1 MVRRVRT
8 VDLPNSHSRGTMQT
22 PESRKSSEDE
32 EEKVVT
38 KKPYSAP
45 TLVELDSFVTKGFGG
60 DGGDGQS
67 HSSTSLPPG

>member
-1 MVRRVRT
+1 
-8 VDLPNSHSRGTMQT
+8 MQT

-45 TLVELDSFVTKGFGG
+45 TLVELGGSLTSSATGPGSDSTTKEV
-60 DGGDGQS
+60 S
-67 HSSTSLPPG
+67 

>member
-1 MVRRVRT
+1 
-8 VDLPNSHSRGTMQT
+8 MQT